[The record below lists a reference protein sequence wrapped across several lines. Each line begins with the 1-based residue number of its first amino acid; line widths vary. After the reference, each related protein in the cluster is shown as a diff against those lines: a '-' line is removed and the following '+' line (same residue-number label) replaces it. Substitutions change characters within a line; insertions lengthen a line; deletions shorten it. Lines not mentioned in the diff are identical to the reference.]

1 MRTAA
6 LRGLLASIAVAC
18 AFPVGATAEQASQP
32 ASAAAGGLDVG
43 RYHACAR
50 LAQASLRCWGYGGD
64 GALGYAATKSIGL
77 DETPAAAGP
86 VNLGAGRTARALSA
100 GWLHTCAVLDDA
112 SVRCWGYGGDGR
124 LGYGSQNSIG
134 DDEAP
139 AAAGPVNL
147 GAGRTA
153 RAIATGRA
161 HSCAVLDDGSV
172 RCFGF
177 GFDGRLGYGH
187 ENNIGDDEL
196 PGSVAAVRLG
206 TGRTATAITA
216 GDSHTCALLDDAN
229 VRCWGFAGHGQLGY
243 GNNATFST
251 DQPPDIAGPVRLG
264 TGRTA
269 VAISAG
275 DFHTCAV
282 LDDGTVRCWGFG
294 GDGRLGYGATSNI
307 GDDETPASVG
317 AVDLGAGR
325 TAVAI
330 SAGAQHTCAVLDDGT
345 VRCWGSGRDGRLGY
359 ANTLSVGDD
368 EAPGSAGPVD
378 LGPGRTA
385 VAVSAGHGNTCARL
399 DDGAVRCWGEGGYG
413 VVGSCRA
420 DSLGDDER
428 PSALGPLDL
437 GEPGTTGGCAAPP
450 QGPPA
455 PAPAPPVIGPIAP
468 PALALEA
475 GDGGLA
481 AQKARAK
488 ALRNC
493 RGAISRRSAAQQRRA
508 RSLPARVGAVK
519 LRRILRRAA
528 LDRRACL
535 ERHARTPGRVSA
547 LNATATG
554 RHRITLTFRV
564 SGTDGARPPA
574 ASSYLV
580 KQSPRPIRT
589 ARDFRRAQALCK
601 GTCAFDEIGLG
612 AAVTLGVTDLRRRRS
627 YHYAVAARDN
637 VTGLRGPRSKS
648 VTARTR

>member
-50 LAQASLRCWGYGGD
+50 LAQASLRCWGYGGV

-124 LGYGSQNSIG
+124 LGYGSQKSIG

-153 RAIATGRA
+153 RAIAAGRA

-264 TGRTA
+264 GLDVRTIRD
-269 VAISAG
+269 VA
-275 DFHTCAV
+275 
-282 LDDGTVRCWGFG
+282 W
-294 GDGRLGYGATSNI
+294 
-307 GDDETPASVG
+307 
-317 AVDLGAGR
+317 
-325 TAVAI
+325 
-330 SAGAQHTCAVLDDGT
+330 
-345 VRCWGSGRDGRLGY
+345 
-359 ANTLSVGDD
+359 
-368 EAPGSAGPVD
+368 
-378 LGPGRTA
+378 
-385 VAVSAGHGNTCARL
+385 
-399 DDGAVRCWGEGGYG
+399 
-413 VVGSCRA
+413 
-420 DSLGDDER
+420 
-428 PSALGPLDL
+428 
-437 GEPGTTGGCAAPP
+437 
-450 QGPPA
+450 
-455 PAPAPPVIGPIAP
+455 
-468 PALALEA
+468 
-475 GDGGLA
+475 
-481 AQKARAK
+481 
-488 ALRNC
+488 
-493 RGAISRRSAAQQRRA
+493 
-508 RSLPARVGAVK
+508 
-519 LRRILRRAA
+519 
-528 LDRRACL
+528 
-535 ERHARTPGRVSA
+535 RTPGSLA
-547 LNATATG
+547 LLTAPSPGNSQVVVVKVDGSSTAAESTTDAE
-554 RHRITLTFRV
+554 IF
-564 SGTDGARPPA
+564 SGVARELVTSPA
-574 ASSYLV
+574 
-580 KQSPRPIRT
+580 
-589 ARDFRRAQALCK
+589 
-601 GTCAFDEIGLG
+601 LG
-612 AAVTLGVTDLRRRRS
+612 APLYIRSPGGQMFALAVNGRWTGAGIRAGIRS
-627 YHYAVAARDN
+627 PTFV
-637 VTGLRGPRSKS
+637 G
-648 VTARTR
+648 